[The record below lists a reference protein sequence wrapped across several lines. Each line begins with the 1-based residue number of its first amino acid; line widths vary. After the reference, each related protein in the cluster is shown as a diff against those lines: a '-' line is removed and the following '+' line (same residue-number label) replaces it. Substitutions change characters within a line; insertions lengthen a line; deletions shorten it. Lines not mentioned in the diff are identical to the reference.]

1 MWNVLFYT
9 FHIDIFNIQ
18 EIELMNRNGFI
29 RVAAAVPR
37 VEVADCH
44 ANADHIIDLARKMA
58 ADGVR
63 LAVFPEL
70 SVTAYTCGDLFL
82 QPTLIDSAF
91 EELHRIARETA
102 ELPMVLVVGVPL
114 MFAGALR
121 NCGAVISS
129 GEVKGVQTKEYL
141 PNYGE
146 FYEKRWFRHDARA
159 QHTLFVL
166 DGVRFGVEI
175 CEDLWAPIPVST
187 HQALAGAEIIV
198 NLSASNDLVGKRAKV
213 LELVTHQ
220 STALRCAYVY
230 SASGYGESTTDLVFD
245 GKAIIAE
252 LGQTLAD
259 SPRWQRDAYYESAD
273 LDVQLIRSERVVNS
287 SFTDCRVREDGPE
300 AWKYIDVTPTAPAK
314 TGNELRRPIDPMPFV
329 PADPAKLELQCVETS
344 NIQSLGLAKRMQ
356 ITRSE
361 NVVIGISGG
370 LDSTLALLVACQTF
384 DMLGLS
390 RKGIH
395 AVTMPGFGTS
405 GRTKS
410 NAMKLME
417 ALGVDIREIPIGKA
431 VEMHFRDIQHD
442 PEVRDVTY
450 ENAQARMRTLILM
463 DLANEVGGLVL
474 GTGDLSELALG
485 WATYNGDQMSM
496 YGINAGIPKTAIR
509 PQVRWYGSLWPEIA
523 ATLDDIIDTP
533 VSPELLPADA
543 GGNIAQKTEDLVGPY
558 ELHDFFLYQLL
569 ALRRKPSV
577 IYMLALRAFDGQFDS
592 QTIKKWLQTFIRRF
606 FSQQFKRSCMPDG
619 PKVSAVC
626 LSPRGDWRAPSDA
639 EATLWLNNVKNL

>member
-1 MWNVLFYT
+1 M
-9 FHIDIFNIQ
+9 
-18 EIELMNRNGFI
+18 
-29 RVAAAVPR
+29 AAAVPR
-37 VEVADCH
+37 VEVADCR
-44 ANADHIIDLARKMA
+44 ANADHIIGLARTMA

-91 EELHRIARETA
+91 EQMHRIARETA
-102 ELPMVLVVGVPL
+102 DLPTVLVVGMPL
-114 MFAGALR
+114 MIAGALR
-121 NCGAVISS
+121 NCGVVISS

-159 QHTLFVL
+159 QHNLFVV

-213 LELVTHQ
+213 HELVTHQ
-220 STALRCAYVY
+220 SSALRCAYLY

-252 LGQTLAD
+252 LGRTLAD
-259 SPRWQRDAYYESAD
+259 SPRWRREAYYESAD
-273 LDVQLIRSERVVNS
+273 VDVQLIRSERVVNS

-300 AWKYIDVTPTAPAK
+300 LWKYIDVTPAAPVPAARD
-314 TGNELRRPIDPMPFV
+314 LRRHIDPMPFV
-329 PADPAKLELQCVETS
+329 PSDPAALESQCVETA
-344 NIQSLGLAKRMQ
+344 NIQSLGLAKRLE
-356 ITRSE
+356 ITRCR
-361 NVVIGISGG
+361 NLVIGISGG
-370 LDSTLALLVACQTF
+370 LDSTLALLVACRTF
-384 DMLGLS
+384 DMLGLP
-390 RKGIH
+390 RTGIH

-417 ALGVDIREIPIGKA
+417 ALGVTIREIPIARA
-431 VEMHFRDIQHD
+431 VEQHFADISHD
-442 PEVRDVTY
+442 PALRDVTY

-496 YGINAGIPKTAIR
+496 YGINAGVPKTAVR
-509 PQVRWYGSLWPEIA
+509 PQVAWYATLWPELA
-523 ATLDDIIDTP
+523 PTLADIIDTP

-543 GGNIAQKTEDLVGPY
+543 NGTIAQKTEDLVGPY

-569 ALRRKPSV
+569 AMRRKPSV
-577 IYMLALRAFDGQFDS
+577 IFLLATIAFDGKFGRDV
-592 QTIKKWLQTFIRRF
+592 IRHWLQTFIRRF
-606 FSQQFKRSCMPDG
+606 FAQQFKRSCMPDG
-619 PKVSAVC
+619 PKVGSVC

-639 EATLWLNNVKNL
+639 EANLWLEDIKNL

>member
-1 MWNVLFYT
+1 M
-9 FHIDIFNIQ
+9 
-18 EIELMNRNGFI
+18 
-29 RVAAAVPR
+29 AAAVPR
-37 VEVADCH
+37 VEVADCR
-44 ANADHIIDLARKMA
+44 ANADHIIGLARTMA

-91 EELHRIARETA
+91 EQMHRIARETA
-102 ELPMVLVVGVPL
+102 DLPTVLVVGMPL
-114 MFAGALR
+114 MIAGALR
-121 NCGAVISS
+121 NCGVVISS

-159 QHTLFVL
+159 QHNLFVV

-213 LELVTHQ
+213 HELVTHQ
-220 STALRCAYVY
+220 STALRCAYLY

-252 LGQTLAD
+252 LGRTLAD
-259 SPRWQRDAYYESAD
+259 SPRWRREAYYESAD
-273 LDVQLIRSERVVNS
+273 VDVQLIRSERVVNS

-300 AWKYIDVTPTAPAK
+300 LWKYIDVTPAAPVPA
-314 TGNELRRPIDPMPFV
+314 TRELRRHIDPMPFV
-329 PADPAKLELQCVETS
+329 PSDPAALESQCVETA
-344 NIQSLGLAKRMQ
+344 NIQSLGLAKRLE
-356 ITRSE
+356 ITCCR
-361 NVVIGISGG
+361 NLVIGISGG
-370 LDSTLALLVACQTF
+370 LDSTLALLVACRTF
-384 DMLGLS
+384 DMLGLP
-390 RKGIH
+390 RTGIH

-417 ALGVDIREIPIGKA
+417 ALGVTIREIPIARA
-431 VEMHFRDIQHD
+431 VEQHFADIHHD
-442 PEVRDVTY
+442 PALRDVTY

-496 YGINAGIPKTAIR
+496 YGINAGVPKTAIR
-509 PQVRWYGSLWPEIA
+509 PQVAWYASLWPELS
-523 ATLDDIIDTP
+523 ATLADIIDTP

-543 GGNIAQKTEDLVGPY
+543 NGTIAQKTEDLVGPY

-569 ALRRKPSV
+569 AMRRKPSV
-577 IYMLALRAFDGQFDS
+577 IFLLATIAFDGKFGRDV
-592 QTIKKWLQTFIRRF
+592 IKHWLRTFIRRF
-606 FSQQFKRSCMPDG
+606 FAQQFKRSCMPDG
-619 PKVSAVC
+619 PKVGSVC

-639 EATLWLNNVKNL
+639 EANLWLEDIKNL

>member
-1 MWNVLFYT
+1 M
-9 FHIDIFNIQ
+9 
-18 EIELMNRNGFI
+18 NGFI

-37 VEVADCH
+37 VEVGNCKT
-44 ANADHIIDLARKMA
+44 NADHIIDLARKMA

-91 EELHRIARETA
+91 SELHRIARETA
-102 ELPMVLVVGVPL
+102 ELPMALVVGVPL
-114 MFAGALR
+114 MIAGALR

-166 DGVRFGVEI
+166 DGVRLGVEI

-213 LELVTHQ
+213 HELVTHQ
-220 STALRCAYVY
+220 SSALRCAYVY

-259 SPRWQRDAYYESAD
+259 SPRWQREAFYESAD
-273 LDVQLIRSERVVNS
+273 IDIQLIRSERVVNS

-300 AWKYIDVTPTAPAK
+300 AWKYIDVIPA
-314 TGNELRRPIDPMPFV
+314 GPAINESALRRPINAMPFV
-329 PADPAKLELQCVETS
+329 PSDPAKLQEQSIETA
-344 NIQSLGLAKRMQ
+344 NIQCLGLAKRIE
-356 ITRSE
+356 ITHSKAL
-361 NVVIGISGG
+361 VIGISGG

-384 DMLGLS
+384 DMLGLP
-390 RKGIH
+390 RTGIN

-410 NAMKLME
+410 NALKLME
-417 ALGVDIREIPIGKA
+417 TLGVTLHEISITKA
-431 VEMHFRDIQHD
+431 VEQHFSDIGHN
-442 PEVRDVTY
+442 PELHDVTY

-463 DLANEVGGLVL
+463 DLANKIGGLVL

-509 PQVRWYGSLWPEIA
+509 PQVAWYASVWPELA
-523 ATLDDIIDTP
+523 DTLADIIDTP
-533 VSPELLPADA
+533 VSPELLPADSA
-543 GGNIAQKTEDLVGPY
+543 GKIAQKTEDLVGPY
-558 ELHDFFLYQLL
+558 ELHDFFLFQLL

-577 IYMLALRAFDGQFDS
+577 ILMLACHAFKGKFDRE
-592 QTIKKWLQTFIRRF
+592 TIKHWLQTFIRRF
-606 FSQQFKRSCMPDG
+606 FAQQFKRSCMPDG

-639 EATLWLNNVKNL
+639 EATLWLNELKAL

>member
-1 MWNVLFYT
+1 M
-9 FHIDIFNIQ
+9 
-18 EIELMNRNGFI
+18 NGFI

-37 VEVADCH
+37 VEVGNCKT
-44 ANADHIIDLARKMA
+44 NADHIIDLARKMA

-91 EELHRIARETA
+91 SELHRIARETA
-102 ELPMVLVVGVPL
+102 ELPMALVVGVPL
-114 MFAGALR
+114 MIAGALR

-166 DGVRFGVEI
+166 DGVRLGVEI

-213 LELVTHQ
+213 HELVTHQ
-220 STALRCAYVY
+220 SSALRCAYVY

-259 SPRWQRDAYYESAD
+259 SPRWQREAFYESAD
-273 LDVQLIRSERVVNS
+273 IDIQLIRSERVVNS

-300 AWKYIDVTPTAPAK
+300 AWKYIDVTPAAPAI
-314 TGNELRRPIDPMPFV
+314 NESELRRPINAMPFV
-329 PADPAKLELQCVETS
+329 PSDPAKLQEQSIETA
-344 NIQSLGLAKRMQ
+344 NIQCLGLAKRIE
-356 ITRSE
+356 ITHSKAL
-361 NVVIGISGG
+361 VIGISGG

-384 DMLGLS
+384 DMLGLP
-390 RKGIH
+390 RTGIN

-410 NAMKLME
+410 NALKLME
-417 ALGVDIREIPIGKA
+417 TLGVTLHEISITKA
-431 VEMHFRDIQHD
+431 VEQHFSDIGHN
-442 PEVRDVTY
+442 PELHDVTY

-463 DLANEVGGLVL
+463 DLANKIGGLVL

-509 PQVRWYGSLWPEIA
+509 PQVAWYASVWPELA
-523 ATLDDIIDTP
+523 DTLADIIDTP
-533 VSPELLPADA
+533 VSPELLPADSA
-543 GGNIAQKTEDLVGPY
+543 GKIAQKTEDLVGPY
-558 ELHDFFLYQLL
+558 ELHDFFLFQLL

-577 IYMLALRAFDGQFDS
+577 ILMLACHAFKGKFDRE
-592 QTIKKWLQTFIRRF
+592 TIKHWLQTFIRRF
-606 FSQQFKRSCMPDG
+606 FAQQFKRSCMPDG

-639 EATLWLNNVKNL
+639 EATLWLNELKAL

>member
-1 MWNVLFYT
+1 
-9 FHIDIFNIQ
+9 
-18 EIELMNRNGFI
+18 MNREGFL

-37 VEVADCH
+37 VEVANCR
-44 ANADHIIDLARKMA
+44 ANASHIIELAGRMA

-91 EELHRIARETA
+91 EELHRIARATA
-102 ELPMVLVVGVPL
+102 SLPIVTVVGVPL
-114 MFAGALR
+114 MIAGALR

-129 GEVKGVQTKEYL
+129 GEIKGVQTKEYL

-213 LELVTHQ
+213 HELVAHQ
-220 STALRCAYVY
+220 SEALRCAYVY
-230 SASGYGESTTDLVFD
+230 AAAGYGESTTDLVFD

-252 LGQTLAD
+252 LGDTLAD
-259 SPRWQRDAYYESAD
+259 SPRWRREAYYESAD
-273 LDVQLIRSERVVNS
+273 IDVQLIRSERVVNS

-300 AWKYIDVTPTAPAK
+300 LWKYIDVTPAAPALPRA
-314 TGNELRRPIDPMPFV
+314 ELRRRVDPMPFV
-329 PADPAKLELQCVETS
+329 PADPAELERQCVETA
-344 NIQSLGLAKRMQ
+344 NIQCLGLARRLE
-356 ITRSE
+356 ITGAK
-361 NVVIGISGG
+361 NVVVGISGG
-370 LDSTLALLVACQTF
+370 LDSTLALLVACRTF
-384 DMLGLS
+384 DMLGLP
-390 RKGIH
+390 RTGIH

-405 GRTKS
+405 GRTKG

-417 ALGVDIREIPIGKA
+417 ALGVAIREIPIGKA
-431 VEMHFRDIQHD
+431 VEQHFSDIGHD
-442 PEVRDVTY
+442 PAVRDVTY

-463 DLANEVGGLVL
+463 DLANETGGLVL

-496 YGINAGIPKTAIR
+496 YGINAGIAKTAIR
-509 PQVRWYGSLWPEIA
+509 PQVAWYAGVWPELA
-523 ATLDDIIDTP
+523 ATLEDIIATP
-533 VSPELLPADA
+533 VSPELLPADED
-543 GGNIAQKTEDLVGPY
+543 GGIAQKTEDLVGPY

-577 IYMLALRAFDGQFDS
+577 IFMLAQKAFAGRFANEE
-592 QTIKKWLQTFIRRF
+592 IKKWLQTFIRRF
-606 FSQQFKRSCMPDG
+606 FAQQFKRSCMPDG
-619 PKVSAVC
+619 PKVGGVC

-639 EATLWLNNVKNL
+639 DAALWLDEIKHL

>member
-1 MWNVLFYT
+1 M
-9 FHIDIFNIQ
+9 
-18 EIELMNRNGFI
+18 
-29 RVAAAVPR
+29 PR
-37 VEVADCH
+37 VEVADCR
-44 ANADHIIDLARKMA
+44 ANADHIIELARTMA

-91 EELHRIARETA
+91 EQMHRIARETA
-102 ELPMVLVVGVPL
+102 DLPTVLVVGMPL
-114 MFAGALR
+114 MIAGALR
-121 NCGAVISS
+121 NCGVVISS

-159 QHTLFVL
+159 QHNLFVV

-198 NLSASNDLVGKRAKV
+198 NLSASNDLVGKRARV
-213 LELVTHQ
+213 HELVTHQ
-220 STALRCAYVY
+220 STALRCAYLY
-230 SASGYGESTTDLVFD
+230 AASGYGESTTDLVFD

-252 LGQTLAD
+252 LGRTLAD
-259 SPRWQRDAYYESAD
+259 SPRWRREAYYESAD
-273 LDVQLIRSERVVNS
+273 VDVQLIRSERVVNS

-300 AWKYIDVTPTAPAK
+300 LWKYIDVTPATPVPAIRD
-314 TGNELRRPIDPMPFV
+314 LRRRIDPMPFV
-329 PADPAKLELQCVETS
+329 PADPAELDLQCVETA
-344 NIQSLGLAKRMQ
+344 NIQSLGLAKRLE
-356 ITRSE
+356 ITRCR
-361 NVVIGISGG
+361 NLVIGISGG
-370 LDSTLALLVACQTF
+370 LDSTLALLVACRTF
-384 DMLGLS
+384 DMLGLP
-390 RKGIH
+390 RAGIH

-417 ALGVDIREIPIGKA
+417 ALGVTIREIPIAKA
-431 VEMHFRDIQHD
+431 VEQHFADISHD
-442 PEVRDVTY
+442 PAVRDVTY

-463 DLANEVGGLVL
+463 DLANEVNGLVL

-496 YGINAGIPKTAIR
+496 YGINAGVPKTAVR
-509 PQVRWYGSLWPEIA
+509 PQVAWYASLWPELA
-523 ATLDDIIDTP
+523 ATLEDIIATP
-533 VSPELLPADA
+533 VSPELLPADSS
-543 GGNIAQKTEDLVGPY
+543 GSIAQKTEDLVGPY

-569 ALRRKPSV
+569 AMRRKPSV
-577 IYMLALRAFDGQFDS
+577 IFLLATIAFDGKFSRDV
-592 QTIKKWLQTFIRRF
+592 IKHWLQTFIRRF
-606 FSQQFKRSCMPDG
+606 FAQQFKRSCMPDG
-619 PKVSAVC
+619 PKVGSVC

-639 EATLWLNNVKNL
+639 EANLWLDDIKNI

>member
-1 MWNVLFYT
+1 
-9 FHIDIFNIQ
+9 
-18 EIELMNRNGFI
+18 MNCKGFI

-37 VEVADCH
+37 VEVANCK
-44 ANADHIIDLARKMA
+44 ANADHIIDLAHKMA

-102 ELPMVLVVGVPL
+102 DMPMVLVVGLPL
-114 MFAGALR
+114 MIAGALR

-129 GEVKGVQTKEYL
+129 GEIKGVQTKEYL

-159 QHTLFVL
+159 QHQLYVL

-198 NLSASNDLVGKRAKV
+198 NLSASNDLIGKRAKV
-213 LELVTHQ
+213 HELVTHQ
-220 STALRCAYVY
+220 SSALRCAYIY

-252 LGQTLAD
+252 LGRTLAD
-259 SPRWQRDAYYESAD
+259 SPRWQREAYYESAD

-300 AWKYIDVTPTAPAK
+300 AWKYIDVTPAAPAK
-314 TGNELRRPIDPMPFV
+314 TDTRLRRRIDPMPFV
-329 PADPAKLELQCVETS
+329 PSDAAALEQQCVETA
-344 NIQSLGLAKRMQ
+344 NIQTLGLAKRLE
-356 ITRSE
+356 ITRSRAI
-361 NVVIGISGG
+361 VVGISGG
-370 LDSTLALLVACQTF
+370 LDSTLALLVACRTF
-384 DMLGLS
+384 DLLGLP
-390 RKGIH
+390 RTGIH

-410 NAMKLME
+410 NALKLME
-417 ALGVDIREIPIGKA
+417 ALGVTISEIPIGAA
-431 VEMHFRDIQHD
+431 VEQHFCDIGHD
-442 PEVRDVTY
+442 PEVHDVTY

-463 DLANEVGGLVL
+463 DLANKVNGLVL

-509 PQVRWYGSLWPEIA
+509 PQVAWYASQWPDLA
-523 ATLDDIIDTP
+523 DTLADIIATP
-533 VSPELLPADA
+533 VSPELLPTDTS
-543 GGNIAQKTEDLVGPY
+543 GSIAQKTEDLVGPY

-569 ALRRKPSV
+569 AMRRKPSV
-577 IYMLALRAFDGQFDS
+577 ILMLAERAFEGRFDRP
-592 QTIKKWLQTFIRRF
+592 TIKKWLQTFIRRF
-606 FSQQFKRSCMPDG
+606 FAQQFKRSCMPDG
-619 PKVSAVC
+619 PKISAVC

-639 EATLWLNNVKNL
+639 EATLWLNDIQNL

>member
-1 MWNVLFYT
+1 M
-9 FHIDIFNIQ
+9 
-18 EIELMNRNGFI
+18 
-29 RVAAAVPR
+29 AAAVPR
-37 VEVADCH
+37 VEVANCS
-44 ANADHIIDLARKMA
+44 ANADHIIDLARTMA

-91 EELHRIARETA
+91 AELHRIARATA
-102 ELPMVLVVGVPL
+102 ELPLVSVVGVPL
-114 MFAGALR
+114 MIAGALR
-121 NCGAVISS
+121 NCGVVISS
-129 GEVKGVQTKEYL
+129 GEIKGVQTKEYL

-159 QHTLFVL
+159 QHNLFVV

-213 LELVTHQ
+213 HELVTHQ
-220 STALRCAYVY
+220 SSALRCAYVY
-230 SASGYGESTTDLVFD
+230 AASGYGESTTDLVFD

-259 SPRWQRDAYYESAD
+259 SPRWRREAYYESAD
-273 LDVQLIRSERVVNS
+273 VDVQLIRSERVVNS

-300 AWKYIDVTPTAPAK
+300 LWKYIDVTPAAPVVSTA
-314 TGNELRRPIDPMPFV
+314 ELRRSVNAMPFV
-329 PADPAKLELQCVETS
+329 PSDSEALERQCVETS
-344 NIQSLGLAKRMQ
+344 EIQRLGLAHRLE
-356 ITRSE
+356 ITGSRSL
-361 NVVIGISGG
+361 VIGISGG

-384 DMLGLS
+384 DMLGLP

-405 GRTKS
+405 GRTKG
-410 NAMKLME
+410 NAVKLME
-417 ALGVDIREIPIGKA
+417 ALGVSIREIPIAEA
-431 VEMHFRDIQHD
+431 VGQHFSDIGHD

-463 DLANEVGGLVL
+463 NLANETRGLVL

-496 YGINAGIPKTAIR
+496 YGINAGVPKTAIR
-509 PQVRWYGSLWPEIA
+509 PQVEWYGRLWPELA
-523 ATLDDIIDTP
+523 ATLADIIDTP
-533 VSPELLPADA
+533 VSPELLPADEN
-543 GGNIAQKTEDLVGPY
+543 GSIAQKTEDLVGPY
-558 ELHDFFLYQLL
+558 ELHDFFIYQLL

-577 IYMLALRAFDGQFDS
+577 IFDLACIAFDGKFDRA
-592 QTIKKWLQTFIRRF
+592 TVKHWLQTFIRRF

-619 PKVSAVC
+619 PKVWTVN

-639 EATLWLNNVKNL
+639 EATLWLSDINNL

>member
-1 MWNVLFYT
+1 
-9 FHIDIFNIQ
+9 
-18 EIELMNRNGFI
+18 MNRNGFI

-37 VEVADCH
+37 VEVANCR
-44 ANADHIIDLARKMA
+44 ANADHIIDLARKMN

-102 ELPMVLVVGVPL
+102 DMSMVLVVGLPL
-114 MFAGALR
+114 MIAGALR

-129 GEVKGVQTKEYL
+129 GEIKGVQTKEYL

-159 QHTLFVL
+159 QHTLYVL

-213 LELVTHQ
+213 HELVTHQ
-220 STALRCAYVY
+220 SSALRCAYIY

-252 LGQTLAD
+252 LGRTLAD
-259 SPRWQRDAYYESAD
+259 SPRWQREAYYESAD

-300 AWKYIDVTPTAPAK
+300 AWKYIDVTPSAPAK
-314 TGNELRRPIDPMPFV
+314 TDTRLRRRIDPMPFV
-329 PADPAKLELQCVETS
+329 PSDPAALEQQCVETA
-344 NIQSLGLAKRMQ
+344 NIQTLGLAKRLE
-356 ITRSE
+356 ITRSRAI
-361 NVVIGISGG
+361 VIGISGG
-370 LDSTLALLVACQTF
+370 LDSTLALLVACRTF
-384 DMLGLS
+384 DLMGLP
-390 RKGIH
+390 RTGIH

-405 GRTKS
+405 GRTKN

-417 ALGVDIREIPIGKA
+417 ALGVTISEIPIGAA
-431 VEMHFRDIQHD
+431 VEQHFSDIGHD
-442 PEVRDVTY
+442 PEVHDVTY

-463 DLANEVGGLVL
+463 DLANKVNGLVL

-509 PQVRWYGSLWPEIA
+509 PQVAWYASQWPDLA
-523 ATLDDIIDTP
+523 DTLADIIATP

-543 GGNIAQKTEDLVGPY
+543 SGSIAQKTEDLVGPY

-577 IYMLALRAFDGQFDS
+577 ILMLAERAFEGRFDRP
-592 QTIKKWLQTFIRRF
+592 TVKKWLQTFIRRF
-606 FSQQFKRSCMPDG
+606 FAQQFKRSSMPDG
-619 PKVSAVC
+619 PKVSSVC

-639 EATLWLNNVKNL
+639 EATLWLNDIQDLQL